1 MLEAWAF
8 HVMRYSRRDQL
19 SMNVAFRSASFSPT
33 AWAVDN
39 RESDLHLWPHTVG
52 RNRDLGSRNPAI
64 SLMPAAARV
73 RRMELKEA
81 AWTAQ
86 EHANRAEI
94 EQLNAKAEARKPH
107 NRLRRLGEKL
117 LRLPD
122 RRTGSRTPEEAV
134 ALPVR
139 VRAPGGAWIHVDPL
153 DRRAQKLIQS
163 DGNLNPPALSA
174 WHLLLQ
180 QHAWTHVIDVGANYG
195 EMLVNGGL
203 PSGASIIAVEPN
215 PAIRPYL
222 ERTLREAGLPAI
234 ILDAALSDKEGQAA
248 LHVDPNWSG
257 TARLAKPGDNG
268 ALPVRTTTLDRVLR
282 SFDAG
287 PSMMRVLVKL
297 DVGDEANILRGALAI
312 LPSLGEFAA
321 LVEIQHVAPADLVWL
336 VEHFEISLLDM
347 QPGGGLVRPPATA
360 TR

>member
-1 MLEAWAF
+1 MIRDHRSARVTSMLEAWAL

-81 AWTAQ
+81 AWTTQ
-86 EHANRAEI
+86 EHAYRAEI
-94 EQLNAKAEARKPH
+94 ERLNAKAEARKPH

-180 QHAWTHVIDVGANYG
+180 QHAWTHVIDFGANYG

-215 PAIRPYL
+215 PAIRAPISNAPCASQGC
-222 ERTLREAGLPAI
+222 RRSSWTLRCPTRKARPRFTSTQTGQERLVSPSPATTAPCRCGR
-234 ILDAALSDKEGQAA
+234 LRSTGFFAASMQ
-248 LHVDPNWSG
+248 
-257 TARLAKPGDNG
+257 
-268 ALPVRTTTLDRVLR
+268 VLR
-282 SFDAG
+282 
-287 PSMMRVLVKL
+287 
-297 DVGDEANILRGALAI
+297 
-312 LPSLGEFAA
+312 
-321 LVEIQHVAPADLVWL
+321 
-336 VEHFEISLLDM
+336 
-347 QPGGGLVRPPATA
+347 
-360 TR
+360 

>member
-1 MLEAWAF
+1 
-8 HVMRYSRRDQL
+8 
-19 SMNVAFRSASFSPT
+19 MNVAFRSASFSPT

-81 AWTAQ
+81 AWTTQ
-86 EHANRAEI
+86 EHAYRAEI
-94 EQLNAKAEARKPH
+94 ERLNAKAEARKPH

-163 DGNLNPPALSA
+163 DGNLNPPLPGICCCSSMPGRMSSMSA
-174 WHLLLQ
+174 PTM
-180 QHAWTHVIDVGANYG
+180 ARCSSMAAC
-195 EMLVNGGL
+195 L
-203 PSGASIIAVEPN
+203 PGQASSRSN
-215 PAIRPYL
+215 PIRRSAPISNAPCA
-222 ERTLREAGLPAI
+222 RQGCRRSSWTLRCPTRKARPRFTSTQTGQERLVSPSPATTAPCRCGRPRSTGSF
-234 ILDAALSDKEGQAA
+234 AASMQ
-248 LHVDPNWSG
+248 
-257 TARLAKPGDNG
+257 
-268 ALPVRTTTLDRVLR
+268 VLR
-282 SFDAG
+282 
-287 PSMMRVLVKL
+287 
-297 DVGDEANILRGALAI
+297 
-312 LPSLGEFAA
+312 
-321 LVEIQHVAPADLVWL
+321 
-336 VEHFEISLLDM
+336 
-347 QPGGGLVRPPATA
+347 
-360 TR
+360 